1 MFEIEAKGELL
12 TLLTYMNIEVHSALS
27 FYWVTMVFRDYI
39 LLTLFIIEVPQSCK
53 TAVQF
58 LPNSDQRKQN

>member
-1 MFEIEAKGELL
+1 MFEIEAKGEPL
-12 TLLTYMNIEVHSALS
+12 TLLTYMNIDMHFAFS
-27 FYWVTMVFRDYI
+27 FYRVTMVVRDYI